1 MKIKPYIEKLG
12 NSKAYAA
19 FAKKYDNSFMVAG
32 FFILD
37 FETGQNIHQ
46 IDYYVPSEK
55 KIAAFTLDR
64 GVTMQMLNMMGKSVP
79 EKLDINTKIDL
90 DALRGILEDEM
101 KNRSITEEIKKIIA
115 VIQSIDGKKVWNINC
130 VLSGM
135 EILKAHVEDESQTI
149 LKMEKS
155 SIMDYIKRM
164 PAGQLKALQGGQM
177 NQGNSKED
185 GEEGEAGMKGIK
197 SEADTKEKI
206 KKLEQLEAAIEKEK
220 ENLEK
225 EAQKLPERVKSSAPK
240 NSKKTAKSK
249 SKKG

>member
-12 NSKAYAA
+12 SSKTYAE
-19 FAKKYDNSFMVAG
+19 FAKKYDDSFMVAG

-55 KIAAFTLDR
+55 KIAAFTLDG
-64 GVTMQMLNMMGKSVP
+64 GVTVQMMNMMGKGVP
-79 EKLDINTKIDL
+79 EKLDINTKVDL

-155 SIMDYIKRM
+155 SIMDYVKRM
-164 PAGQLKALQGGQM
+164 PAGQLKALQGS
-177 NQGNSKED
+177 QGE
-185 GEEGEAGMKGIK
+185 EAGMKGMK

-220 ENLEK
+220 ENLAK
-225 EAQKLPERVKSSAPK
+225 EAQALPEKGKSQ
-240 NSKKTAKSK
+240 KSK
-249 SKKG
+249 VKKKE